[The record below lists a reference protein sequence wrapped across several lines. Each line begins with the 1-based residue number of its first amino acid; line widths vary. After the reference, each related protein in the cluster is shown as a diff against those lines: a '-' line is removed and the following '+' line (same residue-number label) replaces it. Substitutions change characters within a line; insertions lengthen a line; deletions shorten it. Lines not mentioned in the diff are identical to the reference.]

1 MEEESYE
8 LKKES
13 NNSLFHSE
21 QNPDFMSIDLLSTE
35 QTPSQN
41 GSESKN
47 FTNKKISETEHK
59 FVFKPYLTARDECKY
74 DEDLIIENR
83 IKELHKLKSN
93 YLNYQPDL
101 SVKKR
106 FVLFDWIMEVTF
118 QLRLTKKIYYSSIN
132 LIELFFSKST
142 VDINKIQLIGIVCL
156 LISAK
161 NEGIEIPNLSYFTN
175 LYSKSEIL
183 NYELVVVKT
192 LKWKIQYINLC
203 ALANI
208 LISKWDSIIIDVN
221 KNFNEGD
228 KFPIFLNDPKYN
240 NLLFNH
246 YFQLLDYIS
255 LDYFYN
261 FLHEKHICV
270 SVMYIIIGVA
280 KKIFTYE
287 DAFQFF
293 NNIKPQNTEISR
305 SYQRFFFNF
314 VKQYFKIN
322 MVEILDVLKYVCL
335 FSVIKFESDI
345 DSIYDCIQRKDII
358 QFQMYNKNN
367 LYNFQKLKEIREI
380 NNLNY

>member
-1 MEEESYE
+1 MEEETYE

-13 NNSLFHSE
+13 NNSIFHSE
-21 QNPDFMSIDLLSTE
+21 INLNCMSIDLLSTE

-41 GSESKN
+41 GIESKN
-47 FTNKKISETEHK
+47 ITNRQINEEVQK
-59 FVFKPYLTARDECKY
+59 FVFKPYLTARDECKF

-106 FVLFDWIMEVTF
+106 FILFDWLMEVTF
-118 QLRLTKKIYYSSIN
+118 QLHLTKKIYYSSIN

-156 LISAK
+156 LLSAK
-161 NEGIEIPNLSYFTN
+161 NEGIEITNLSYFTN

-183 NYELVVVKT
+183 NYEVVVLKT

-203 ALANI
+203 DLANI

-221 KNFNEGD
+221 NNFNEGD
-228 KFPIFLNDPKYN
+228 RFPVFLKDPKYN

-246 YFQLLDYIS
+246 YFQILDYIS

-261 FLHEKHICV
+261 FLHEKYICV
-270 SVMYIIIGVA
+270 SVMFIIIGVA
-280 KKIFTYE
+280 KKVFTYE

-293 NNIKPQNTEISR
+293 NNINPQNTEIYR
-305 SYQRFFFNF
+305 GYQRFFFNF

-335 FSVIKFESDI
+335 FSVIKFDSDI
-345 DSIYDCIQRKDII
+345 TQIYDSIQYKDII

-367 LYNFQKLKEIREI
+367 SYNIQKLKEIREI

>member
-1 MEEESYE
+1 MEEETYE

-13 NNSLFHSE
+13 NNSIFHSE
-21 QNPDFMSIDLLSTE
+21 LNPDFMNIDLLSTE

-41 GSESKN
+41 GIESKN
-47 FTNKKISETEHK
+47 VINKQINEVVHK
-59 FVFKPYLTARDECKY
+59 FVFKPYLTTRDEYKF

-106 FVLFDWIMEVTF
+106 FILFDWLMEVTF
-118 QLRLTKKIYYSSIN
+118 QLHLTKKIYYSSIN

-161 NEGIEIPNLSYFTN
+161 NEGIEITNLSYFTN

-183 NYELVVVKT
+183 NYEVVVLKT

-203 ALANI
+203 DLANI

-228 KFPIFLNDPKYN
+228 KFPVFLKDPKYN

-246 YFQLLDYIS
+246 YFQILDYIS

-261 FLHEKHICV
+261 FLHEKYICV
-270 SVMYIIIGVA
+270 SVMFIIIGVA
-280 KKIFTYE
+280 KKVFTYE

-293 NNIKPQNTEISR
+293 NNINPQNTEIYR
-305 SYQRFFFNF
+305 GYQRFFFNF

-335 FSVIKFESDI
+335 FSVIKFDSDI
-345 DSIYDCIQRKDII
+345 TQIYDSIQYKDII

-367 LYNFQKLKEIREI
+367 SYNIQKLKEIREI

>member
-183 NYELVVVKT
+183 NYELVVLKT

-203 ALANI
+203 DLANI

-335 FSVIKFESDI
+335 FSGIKFESDI
-345 DSIYDCIQRKDII
+345 TPIYDSIQYKDII

-367 LYNFQKLKEIREI
+367 SYNFQKLKEIREI

>member
-1 MEEESYE
+1 MEEETYE

-13 NNSLFHSE
+13 NNSIFHSE
-21 QNPDFMSIDLLSTE
+21 LNPDFMNIDLLSTE

-41 GSESKN
+41 GIESKN
-47 FTNKKISETEHK
+47 VINKQINEVVHK
-59 FVFKPYLTARDECKY
+59 FVFKPYLTTRDEYKF

-106 FVLFDWIMEVTF
+106 FILFDWLMEVTF
-118 QLRLTKKIYYSSIN
+118 QLHLTKKIYYSSIN

-156 LISAK
+156 LISSK
-161 NEGIEIPNLSYFTN
+161 NEGIEISNLSYFTN

-183 NYELVVVKT
+183 NYEVVVLKT

-203 ALANI
+203 DLANI

-228 KFPIFLNDPKYN
+228 KFPVFLKDPKYN

-246 YFQLLDYIS
+246 YFQILDYIS

-261 FLHEKHICV
+261 FLHEKYICV
-270 SVMYIIIGVA
+270 SVMFIIIGVA
-280 KKIFTYE
+280 KKVFTYE
-287 DAFQFF
+287 ETFQFF
-293 NNIKPQNTEISR
+293 NNINPQNTEIYR
-305 SYQRFFFNF
+305 GYQRFFFNF

-335 FSVIKFESDI
+335 FSGIKFESDI
-345 DSIYDCIQRKDII
+345 TPIYDSIQYKDII

-367 LYNFQKLKEIREI
+367 SYNFQKLKEIREI
-380 NNLNY
+380 YNLNY

>member
-1 MEEESYE
+1 MEEETYE

-13 NNSLFHSE
+13 NSSIFHSE
-21 QNPDFMSIDLLSTE
+21 LNHNYMSVDLLSTE

-41 GSESKN
+41 GIESKN
-47 FTNKKISETEHK
+47 ITNRQINEVQK
-59 FVFKPYLTARDECKY
+59 FVFKPYLTARDEY
-74 DEDLIIENR
+74 RFDEDLIIENR

-106 FVLFDWIMEVTF
+106 FILFDWLMDVTF
-118 QLRLTKKIYYSSIN
+118 QLHLTKKIYYSTIN

-156 LISAK
+156 LISSK
-161 NEGIEIPNLSYFTN
+161 NEGIEITNLSYFTN

-183 NYELVVVKT
+183 NYEVVVLKT

-203 ALANI
+203 DLANI

-228 KFPIFLNDPKYN
+228 KFPVFLKDPKYN

-246 YFQLLDYIS
+246 YFQILDYIS

-261 FLHEKHICV
+261 FLHEKYICV
-270 SVMYIIIGVA
+270 SVMFIIIGVA
-280 KKIFTYE
+280 KKVFTYE
-287 DAFQFF
+287 ETFQFF
-293 NNIKPQNTEISR
+293 NNINPQNTEIYR
-305 SYQRFFFNF
+305 GYQRFFFNF

-335 FSVIKFESDI
+335 FSVIKFDSDI
-345 DSIYDCIQRKDII
+345 TQIYDSIQYKDII

-367 LYNFQKLKEIREI
+367 SYNFQKLKEIREI
-380 NNLNY
+380 YNLNY

>member
-1 MEEESYE
+1 MEEETYE

-13 NNSLFHSE
+13 NNSIFHSE
-21 QNPDFMSIDLLSTE
+21 INLNCMSIDLLSTE

-41 GSESKN
+41 GIESKN
-47 FTNKKISETEHK
+47 ITNRQINEEVQK
-59 FVFKPYLTARDECKY
+59 FVFKPYLTARDECKF

-106 FVLFDWIMEVTF
+106 FILFDWLMEVTF
-118 QLRLTKKIYYSSIN
+118 QLHLTKKIYYSSIN

-156 LISAK
+156 LLSAK
-161 NEGIEIPNLSYFTN
+161 NEGIEITNLSYFTN

-183 NYELVVVKT
+183 NYEVVVLKT

-203 ALANI
+203 DLANI

-228 KFPIFLNDPKYN
+228 KFPVFLKDPKYN

-246 YFQLLDYIS
+246 YFQILDYIS

-261 FLHEKHICV
+261 FLHEKYICV
-270 SVMYIIIGVA
+270 SVMFIIIGVA
-280 KKIFTYE
+280 KKVFTYE
-287 DAFQFF
+287 ETFQFF
-293 NNIKPQNTEISR
+293 NNINPQNTEIYR
-305 SYQRFFFNF
+305 GYQRFFFNF

-335 FSVIKFESDI
+335 FSGIKFESDI
-345 DSIYDCIQRKDII
+345 TPIYDSIQYKDII

-367 LYNFQKLKEIREI
+367 SYNIQKLKEIREI
-380 NNLNY
+380 YNLNY

>member
-1 MEEESYE
+1 MEEESCE

-59 FVFKPYLTARDECKY
+59 FVFKPYLTAKDECKY

-183 NYELVVVKT
+183 NYELVVLKT

-203 ALANI
+203 DLANI

-345 DSIYDCIQRKDII
+345 DSIYDCIQSKDII

>member
-1 MEEESYE
+1 MEEETYE

-13 NNSLFHSE
+13 NNSIFHSE
-21 QNPDFMSIDLLSTE
+21 LNPNYMSVDLLSTE

-41 GSESKN
+41 GIESKN
-47 FTNKKISETEHK
+47 ITNRQINEVQK
-59 FVFKPYLTARDECKY
+59 FVFKPYLTARDEY
-74 DEDLIIENR
+74 RFDEDLIIENR

-106 FVLFDWIMEVTF
+106 FILFDWLMEVTF
-118 QLRLTKKIYYSSIN
+118 QLHLTKKIYYSSIN

-183 NYELVVVKT
+183 NYELVVLKT

-203 ALANI
+203 DLANI

-228 KFPIFLNDPKYN
+228 KFPVFLKDPKYN

-246 YFQLLDYIS
+246 YFQILDYIS

-261 FLHEKHICV
+261 FLHEKYICV
-270 SVMYIIIGVA
+270 SVMFIIIGVA
-280 KKIFTYE
+280 KKVFTYE
-287 DAFQFF
+287 ETFQFF
-293 NNIKPQNTEISR
+293 NNINPQNTEIYR
-305 SYQRFFFNF
+305 GYQRFFFNF

-335 FSVIKFESDI
+335 FSGIKFESDI
-345 DSIYDCIQRKDII
+345 TPIYDSIQYKDII

-367 LYNFQKLKEIREI
+367 SYNFQKLKEIREI
-380 NNLNY
+380 YNLNY

>member
-1 MEEESYE
+1 MEEETYE

-13 NNSLFHSE
+13 NNSIFHSE
-21 QNPDFMSIDLLSTE
+21 INLNCMSIDLLSTE

-41 GSESKN
+41 GIESKN
-47 FTNKKISETEHK
+47 ITNRQINEVQK
-59 FVFKPYLTARDECKY
+59 FVFKPYLTARDEY
-74 DEDLIIENR
+74 RFDEDLIIENR

-106 FVLFDWIMEVTF
+106 FILFDWLMEVTF
-118 QLRLTKKIYYSSIN
+118 QLHLTKKIYYSSIN

-156 LISAK
+156 LLSAK
-161 NEGIEIPNLSYFTN
+161 NEGIEITNLSYFTN

-183 NYELVVVKT
+183 NYEVVVLKT

-203 ALANI
+203 DLANI

-228 KFPIFLNDPKYN
+228 KFPVFLKDPKYN

-246 YFQLLDYIS
+246 YFQILDYIS

-261 FLHEKHICV
+261 FLHEKYICV
-270 SVMYIIIGVA
+270 SVMFIIIGVA
-280 KKIFTYE
+280 KKVFTYE

-293 NNIKPQNTEISR
+293 NNINPQNTEIYR
-305 SYQRFFFNF
+305 GYQRFFFNF

-335 FSVIKFESDI
+335 FSGIKFESDI
-345 DSIYDCIQRKDII
+345 TPIYDSIQYKDII

-367 LYNFQKLKEIREI
+367 SYNFQKLKEIREI

>member
-1 MEEESYE
+1 MEEETYE

-13 NNSLFHSE
+13 NNSIFHSE
-21 QNPDFMSIDLLSTE
+21 INLNCMSIDLLSTE

-41 GSESKN
+41 GIESKN
-47 FTNKKISETEHK
+47 ITNRQINEVQK
-59 FVFKPYLTARDECKY
+59 FVFKPYLTARDEY
-74 DEDLIIENR
+74 RFDEDLIIENR

-106 FVLFDWIMEVTF
+106 FILFDWLMEVTF
-118 QLRLTKKIYYSSIN
+118 QLHLTKKIYYSSIN

-156 LISAK
+156 LISSK
-161 NEGIEIPNLSYFTN
+161 NEGIEISNLSYFTN

-183 NYELVVVKT
+183 NYEVVVLKT

-203 ALANI
+203 DLANI

-228 KFPIFLNDPKYN
+228 KFPVFLKDPKYN

-246 YFQLLDYIS
+246 YFQILDYIS

-261 FLHEKHICV
+261 FLHEKYICV
-270 SVMYIIIGVA
+270 SVMFIIIGVA
-280 KKIFTYE
+280 KKVFTYE
-287 DAFQFF
+287 ETFQFF
-293 NNIKPQNTEISR
+293 NNINPQNTEIYR
-305 SYQRFFFNF
+305 GYQRFFFNF

-335 FSVIKFESDI
+335 FSVIKFDSDI
-345 DSIYDCIQRKDII
+345 TQIYDSIQYKNVI

-367 LYNFQKLKEIREI
+367 SYNIQKLKEIREI

>member
-1 MEEESYE
+1 MEEETYE

-13 NNSLFHSE
+13 NNSIFHSE
-21 QNPDFMSIDLLSTE
+21 LNPNYMSVDLLSTE

-41 GSESKN
+41 GIESKN
-47 FTNKKISETEHK
+47 ITNRQINEVQK
-59 FVFKPYLTARDECKY
+59 FVFKPYLTARDEY
-74 DEDLIIENR
+74 RFDEDLIIENR

-106 FVLFDWIMEVTF
+106 FILFDWLMDVTF
-118 QLRLTKKIYYSSIN
+118 QLHLTKKIYYSTIN

-156 LISAK
+156 LISSK
-161 NEGIEIPNLSYFTN
+161 NEGIEISNLSYFTN

-183 NYELVVVKT
+183 NYEVVVLKT

-203 ALANI
+203 DLANI

-228 KFPIFLNDPKYN
+228 KFPVFLKDPKYN

-246 YFQLLDYIS
+246 YFQILDYIS

-261 FLHEKHICV
+261 FLHEKYICV
-270 SVMYIIIGVA
+270 SVMFIIIGVA
-280 KKIFTYE
+280 KKVFTYE

-293 NNIKPQNTEISR
+293 NNINPQNTEIYR
-305 SYQRFFFNF
+305 GYQRFFFNF

-335 FSVIKFESDI
+335 FSGIKFESDI
-345 DSIYDCIQRKDII
+345 TPIYDSIQYKDII

-367 LYNFQKLKEIREI
+367 SYNFQKLKEIREI
-380 NNLNY
+380 YNLNY

>member
-1 MEEESYE
+1 MEEETYE

-13 NNSLFHSE
+13 NNSIFHSE
-21 QNPDFMSIDLLSTE
+21 LNPDFMNIDLLSTE

-41 GSESKN
+41 GIESKN
-47 FTNKKISETEHK
+47 VINKQINEVVHK
-59 FVFKPYLTARDECKY
+59 FVFKPYLTTRDEYKF

-106 FVLFDWIMEVTF
+106 FILFDWLMEVTF
-118 QLRLTKKIYYSSIN
+118 QLHLTKKIYYSSIN

-156 LISAK
+156 LISSK
-161 NEGIEIPNLSYFTN
+161 NEGIEISNLSYFTN

-183 NYELVVVKT
+183 NYEVVVLKT

-203 ALANI
+203 DLANI

-228 KFPIFLNDPKYN
+228 KFPVFLKDPKYN

-246 YFQLLDYIS
+246 YFQILDYIS

-261 FLHEKHICV
+261 FLHEKYICV
-270 SVMYIIIGVA
+270 SVMFIIIGVA
-280 KKIFTYE
+280 KKVFTYE

-293 NNIKPQNTEISR
+293 NNINPQNTEIYR
-305 SYQRFFFNF
+305 GYQRFFFNF

-335 FSVIKFESDI
+335 FSVIKFDSDI
-345 DSIYDCIQRKDII
+345 TQIYDSIQYKDII

-367 LYNFQKLKEIREI
+367 SYNIQKLKEIREI

>member
-1 MEEESYE
+1 MEEETYE

-13 NNSLFHSE
+13 NNSIFHSE
-21 QNPDFMSIDLLSTE
+21 INLNCMSIDLLSTE

-41 GSESKN
+41 GIESKN
-47 FTNKKISETEHK
+47 ITNRQINEEVQK
-59 FVFKPYLTARDECKY
+59 FVFKPYLTARDECKF

-106 FVLFDWIMEVTF
+106 FILFDWLMEVTF
-118 QLRLTKKIYYSSIN
+118 QLHLTKKIYYSSIN

-156 LISAK
+156 LLSAK
-161 NEGIEIPNLSYFTN
+161 NEGIEITNLSYFTN

-183 NYELVVVKT
+183 NYEVVVLKT

-203 ALANI
+203 DLANI
-208 LISKWDSIIIDVN
+208 LISKWDSIINDVN
-221 KNFNEGD
+221 RNFNEGD
-228 KFPIFLNDPKYN
+228 KFPFFLNDPKYK

-246 YFQLLDYIS
+246 FFQILDYIS

-270 SVMYIIIGVA
+270 SVMFIIIGVA
-280 KKIFTYE
+280 KKVFTYE
-287 DAFQFF
+287 ETFQFF
-293 NNIKPQNTEISR
+293 NNINPQNTEMYR
-305 SYQRFFFNF
+305 GYQRFFFNF
-314 VKQYFKIN
+314 VKQNFKIN

-335 FSVIKFESDI
+335 FSGIKFESDI
-345 DSIYDCIQRKDII
+345 TPIYDSIQHKDII

-367 LYNFQKLKEIREI
+367 SYNFQKLKEIREI
-380 NNLNY
+380 YNLNY

>member
-1 MEEESYE
+1 MEEETYE

-13 NNSLFHSE
+13 NNSIFHSE
-21 QNPDFMSIDLLSTE
+21 LNPNYMSVDLLSTE

-41 GSESKN
+41 GIESKN
-47 FTNKKISETEHK
+47 ITNRQINEVQK
-59 FVFKPYLTARDECKY
+59 FVFKPYLTARDEY
-74 DEDLIIENR
+74 RFDEDLIIENR

-106 FVLFDWIMEVTF
+106 FILFDWLMDVTF
-118 QLRLTKKIYYSSIN
+118 QLHLTKKIYYSTIN
-132 LIELFFSKST
+132 LIELFFSKTT

-156 LISAK
+156 LISSK
-161 NEGIEIPNLSYFTN
+161 NEGIEISNLSYFTN

-183 NYELVVVKT
+183 NYEVVVLKT

-203 ALANI
+203 DLANI

-228 KFPIFLNDPKYN
+228 KFPVFLKDPKYN

-246 YFQLLDYIS
+246 YFQILDYIS

-261 FLHEKHICV
+261 FLHEKYICV
-270 SVMYIIIGVA
+270 SVMFIIIGVA
-280 KKIFTYE
+280 KKVFTYE
-287 DAFQFF
+287 ETFQFF
-293 NNIKPQNTEISR
+293 NNINPQNTEIYR
-305 SYQRFFFNF
+305 GYQRFFFNF

-335 FSVIKFESDI
+335 FSGIKFESDI
-345 DSIYDCIQRKDII
+345 TPIYDSIQYKDII

-367 LYNFQKLKEIREI
+367 SYNFQKLKEIREI
-380 NNLNY
+380 YNLNY

>member
-59 FVFKPYLTARDECKY
+59 FVFKPYLTAKDECKY

-183 NYELVVVKT
+183 NYELVVLKT

-203 ALANI
+203 DLANI

-335 FSVIKFESDI
+335 FSGIKFESDI
-345 DSIYDCIQRKDII
+345 TPIYDSIQYKDII

-367 LYNFQKLKEIREI
+367 SYNFQKLKEIREI
-380 NNLNY
+380 YNLNY

>member
-1 MEEESYE
+1 MEEETYE

-13 NNSLFHSE
+13 NNSIFHSE
-21 QNPDFMSIDLLSTE
+21 LNPNYMSVDLLSTE

-41 GSESKN
+41 GIESKN
-47 FTNKKISETEHK
+47 ITNRQINEVQK
-59 FVFKPYLTARDECKY
+59 FVFKPYLTARDEY
-74 DEDLIIENR
+74 RFDEDLIIENR

-106 FVLFDWIMEVTF
+106 FILFDWIMDVTF
-118 QLRLTKKIYYSSIN
+118 QLHLTKKIYYSTIN

-156 LISAK
+156 LISSK
-161 NEGIEIPNLSYFTN
+161 NEGIEISNLSYFTN

-183 NYELVVVKT
+183 NYEVVVLKT

-203 ALANI
+203 DLANI

-228 KFPIFLNDPKYN
+228 KFPVFLKDPKYN

-246 YFQLLDYIS
+246 YFQILDYIS

-261 FLHEKHICV
+261 FLHEKYICV
-270 SVMYIIIGVA
+270 SVMFIIIGVA
-280 KKIFTYE
+280 KKVFTYE
-287 DAFQFF
+287 ETFQFF
-293 NNIKPQNTEISR
+293 NNINPQNTEIYR
-305 SYQRFFFNF
+305 GYQRFFFNF

-335 FSVIKFESDI
+335 FSGIKFESDI
-345 DSIYDCIQRKDII
+345 TPIYDSIQYKDII

-367 LYNFQKLKEIREI
+367 SYNFQKLKEIREI
-380 NNLNY
+380 YNLNY

>member
-59 FVFKPYLTARDECKY
+59 FVFKPYLTAKDECKY

-183 NYELVVVKT
+183 NYELVVLKT

-203 ALANI
+203 DLANI

>member
-1 MEEESYE
+1 MEEETYE

-13 NNSLFHSE
+13 NNSIFHSE
-21 QNPDFMSIDLLSTE
+21 INLNCMSIDLLSTE

-41 GSESKN
+41 GIESKN
-47 FTNKKISETEHK
+47 ITNRQINEEVQK
-59 FVFKPYLTARDECKY
+59 FVFKPYLTARDECKF

-106 FVLFDWIMEVTF
+106 FILFDWLMEVTF
-118 QLRLTKKIYYSSIN
+118 QLHLTKKIYYSSIN

-156 LISAK
+156 LLSAK
-161 NEGIEIPNLSYFTN
+161 NEGIEITNLSYFTN

-183 NYELVVVKT
+183 NYEVVVLKT

-203 ALANI
+203 DLANI

-228 KFPIFLNDPKYN
+228 KFPFFLNDPKYK

-246 YFQLLDYIS
+246 FFQILDYIS

-261 FLHEKHICV
+261 FLHEKYICV
-270 SVMYIIIGVA
+270 SVMFIIIGVA
-280 KKIFTYE
+280 KKVFTYE
-287 DAFQFF
+287 ETFQFF
-293 NNIKPQNTEISR
+293 NNINPQNTEIYR
-305 SYQRFFFNF
+305 GYQRFFFNF

-335 FSVIKFESDI
+335 FSGIKFESDI
-345 DSIYDCIQRKDII
+345 TPIYDSIQYKDII

-367 LYNFQKLKEIREI
+367 SYNIQKLKEIREI

>member
-1 MEEESYE
+1 MEEETYE

-13 NNSLFHSE
+13 NNSIFHSE
-21 QNPDFMSIDLLSTE
+21 INLNFMSIDLLSTE

-41 GSESKN
+41 GIESKN
-47 FTNKKISETEHK
+47 ITNGQINEEVQK
-59 FVFKPYLTARDECKY
+59 FVFKPYLTARDECKF

-106 FVLFDWIMEVTF
+106 FILFDWLMEVTF
-118 QLRLTKKIYYSSIN
+118 QLHLTKKIYYSSIN

-156 LISAK
+156 LLSAK
-161 NEGIEIPNLSYFTN
+161 NEGIEITNLSYFTN

-183 NYELVVVKT
+183 NYEVVVLKT

-203 ALANI
+203 DLANI

-221 KNFNEGD
+221 NNFNEGD
-228 KFPIFLNDPKYN
+228 RFPVFLEDPKYN

-246 YFQLLDYIS
+246 YFQILDYIS

-261 FLHEKHICV
+261 FLHEKYICV
-270 SVMYIIIGVA
+270 SVMFIIIGVA
-280 KKIFTYE
+280 KKVFTYE

-293 NNIKPQNTEISR
+293 NNINPQNTEIYR
-305 SYQRFFFNF
+305 GYQRFFFNF

-335 FSVIKFESDI
+335 FSVIKFDSDI
-345 DSIYDCIQRKDII
+345 TQIYDSIQYKDII

-367 LYNFQKLKEIREI
+367 SYNIQKLKEIREI

>member
-183 NYELVVVKT
+183 NYELVVLKT

-203 ALANI
+203 DLANI

>member
-183 NYELVVVKT
+183 NYELVVLKT

-203 ALANI
+203 DLANI

-345 DSIYDCIQRKDII
+345 DSINDCIQRKDII

>member
-1 MEEESYE
+1 MEEETYE

-13 NNSLFHSE
+13 NNSIFHSE
-21 QNPDFMSIDLLSTE
+21 LNPNYMSVDLLSTE

-41 GSESKN
+41 GIESKN
-47 FTNKKISETEHK
+47 ITNRQINEEVQK
-59 FVFKPYLTARDECKY
+59 FVFKPYLTARDECKF

-106 FVLFDWIMEVTF
+106 FILFDWLMEVTF
-118 QLRLTKKIYYSSIN
+118 QLHLTKKIYYSSIN

-156 LISAK
+156 LLSAK
-161 NEGIEIPNLSYFTN
+161 NEGIEITNLSYFTN

-183 NYELVVVKT
+183 NYEVVVLKT

-203 ALANI
+203 DLANI
-208 LISKWDSIIIDVN
+208 LISKWDSIINDVN
-221 KNFNEGD
+221 RNFNEGD
-228 KFPIFLNDPKYN
+228 KFPIY

-246 YFQLLDYIS
+246 YFQILDYIS

-261 FLHEKHICV
+261 FLHEKYICV
-270 SVMYIIIGVA
+270 SVMFIIIGVA
-280 KKIFTYE
+280 KKVFTYE

-293 NNIKPQNTEISR
+293 NNINPQNTEIYR
-305 SYQRFFFNF
+305 GYQRFFFNF

-335 FSVIKFESDI
+335 FSVIKFDSDI
-345 DSIYDCIQRKDII
+345 TQIYDSIQYKDII

-367 LYNFQKLKEIREI
+367 SYNIQKLKEIREI

>member
-183 NYELVVVKT
+183 NYELVVLKT

-203 ALANI
+203 DLANI

-345 DSIYDCIQRKDII
+345 DSIYDCIQSKDII

>member
-59 FVFKPYLTARDECKY
+59 FVFKPYLTAKDECKY

-183 NYELVVVKT
+183 NYELVVLKT

-203 ALANI
+203 DLANI

-322 MVEILDVLKYVCL
+322 TVEILDVLKYVCL

>member
-1 MEEESYE
+1 MEEETNE

-13 NNSLFHSE
+13 NNSLFNPE
-21 QNPDFMSIDLLSTE
+21 INPDYMNIDLLTTE
-35 QTPSQN
+35 QTPSQA
-41 GSESKN
+41 EYDSKN
-47 FTNKKISETEHK
+47 ISNSKESEKLPK
-59 FVFKPYLTARDECKY
+59 FEFKPYLTSKDAYKF

-101 SVKKR
+101 SIKKR
-106 FVLFDWIMEVTF
+106 FILFDWIMEVSF
-118 QLRLTKKIYYSSIN
+118 QLHLTKKIYYSVIN
-132 LIELFFSKST
+132 LVELFFSKST

-156 LISAK
+156 LIVAK
-161 NEGIEIPNLSYFTN
+161 NEGIEINNFSYFTN

-183 NYELVVVKT
+183 NYELVVLKT

-203 ALANI
+203 DLANV
-208 LISKWDSIIIDVN
+208 LIAQWDSIIIGVN

-228 KFPIFLNDPKYN
+228 KFPVFLNDPKYN

-246 YFQLLDYIS
+246 YFQILDYIS

-261 FLHEKHICV
+261 FLHEKYICI

-280 KKIFTYE
+280 KNAFTYE

-293 NNIKPQNTEISR
+293 NKIRPQNTEIYR
-305 SYQRFFFNF
+305 SYQCFFFNF

-335 FSVIKFESDI
+335 FSGIKFDSNDI
-345 DSIYDCIQRKDII
+345 GIQCKDRI
-358 QFQMYNKNN
+358 QLQMYNSNN
-367 LYNFQKLKEIREI
+367 AYNIKKLKEIREI
-380 NNLNY
+380 NNLSY

>member
-1 MEEESYE
+1 MEEETYE

-13 NNSLFHSE
+13 NNSIFHSE
-21 QNPDFMSIDLLSTE
+21 INLNCMSIDLLSTE

-41 GSESKN
+41 GIESKN
-47 FTNKKISETEHK
+47 VINKQINEVVHK
-59 FVFKPYLTARDECKY
+59 FVFKPYLTTRDEYKF

-106 FVLFDWIMEVTF
+106 FILFDWLMEVTF
-118 QLRLTKKIYYSSIN
+118 QLHLTKKIYYSSIN
-132 LIELFFSKST
+132 LIELFFSKTT

-161 NEGIEIPNLSYFTN
+161 NEGIEITNLSYFTN

-183 NYELVVVKT
+183 NYEVVVLKT

-203 ALANI
+203 DLANI
-208 LISKWDSIIIDVN
+208 LISKWDSIINDVN
-221 KNFNEGD
+221 RNFNEGD
-228 KFPIFLNDPKYN
+228 KFPFFLNDPKYK

-246 YFQLLDYIS
+246 FFQILDYIS

-261 FLHEKHICV
+261 FLHEKYICV

-287 DAFQFF
+287 NAFQFF
-293 NNIKPQNTEISR
+293 NNINPQNTEMYR
-305 SYQRFFFNF
+305 GYQRFFFNF
-314 VKQYFKIN
+314 VKQNFKIN

-335 FSVIKFESDI
+335 FSGIKFESDI
-345 DSIYDCIQRKDII
+345 DPIYDSQQNKHII

-367 LYNFQKLKEIREI
+367 SYNIQKLKEIREI

>member
-1 MEEESYE
+1 MEEETYE

-13 NNSLFHSE
+13 NNSIFHSE
-21 QNPDFMSIDLLSTE
+21 INLNCMSIDLLSTE

-41 GSESKN
+41 GIESKN
-47 FTNKKISETEHK
+47 ITNRQINEEVQK
-59 FVFKPYLTARDECKY
+59 FVFKPYLTARDECKF

-106 FVLFDWIMEVTF
+106 FILFDWLMEVTF
-118 QLRLTKKIYYSSIN
+118 QLHLTKKIYYSSIN

-156 LISAK
+156 LLSAK
-161 NEGIEIPNLSYFTN
+161 NEGIEITNLSYFTN

-183 NYELVVVKT
+183 NYEVVVLKT

-203 ALANI
+203 DLANI

-221 KNFNEGD
+221 NNFNEGD
-228 KFPIFLNDPKYN
+228 RFPVFLEDPKYN

-246 YFQLLDYIS
+246 YFQILDYIS

-261 FLHEKHICV
+261 FLHEKYICV
-270 SVMYIIIGVA
+270 SVMFIIIGVA
-280 KKIFTYE
+280 KKVFTYE

-293 NNIKPQNTEISR
+293 NNINPQNTEIYR
-305 SYQRFFFNF
+305 GYQRFFFNF

-335 FSVIKFESDI
+335 FSVIKFDSDI
-345 DSIYDCIQRKDII
+345 TQIYDSIQYKNVI

-367 LYNFQKLKEIREI
+367 SYNIQKLKEIREI